1 MNTKPITA
9 QTIESLLARTEEV
22 GECMEWQGYVGN
34 GSPQVSHN
42 GRVTTVR
49 KLMRELQGKPTGKG
63 VFTGVNCGN
72 PLCVNPDHLVDRN
85 MRQHGQMMASRIDY
99 TSPVRTAKLQRAAA
113 GRRKIS
119 AEGIAIALS
128 DPRPAAQLAPE
139 LGVHRSLIARIRRG
153 QAHRQVNA
161 SINPFAGL
169 MR

>member
-1 MNTKPITA
+1 MNTKPITT

-42 GRVTTVR
+42 GKITTVR
-49 KLMRELQGKPTGKG
+49 KLMRQLQGVPLVKG
-63 VFTGVNCGN
+63 SSVGTRCGN
-72 PLCVNPDHLVDRN
+72 PLCVNPDHLIERN
-85 MRQHGQMMASRIDY
+85 ARQHAQMMASKIDFR
-99 TSPVRTAKLQRAAA
+99 SPVRTAKLQRAAA

>member
-1 MNTKPITA
+1 MNTKPITT
-9 QTIESLLARTEEV
+9 QTMESLLARTEEV

-42 GRVTTVR
+42 GRMTTVR
-49 KLMRELQGKPTGKG
+49 KLMRELQGKPAGKG
-63 VFTGVNCGN
+63 VFAGVNCGN
-72 PLCVNPDHLVDRN
+72 PLCINPAHVIDRN

-99 TSPVRTAKLQRAAA
+99 TSPMRTVKLQRAAA
-113 GRRKIS
+113 GRRKITD
-119 AEGIAIALS
+119 EGIAAALT
-128 DPRPAAQLAPE
+128 DPRSCEAVAADH
-139 LGVHRSLIARIRRG
+139 GVHKSLIARIRRG